1 MAPPARPTSRAA
13 EIKQPRNE
21 TMSNQQ
27 SVKKGPVSIEQI
39 AEMGEMALF
48 PQRGSNVPQ
57 DASEGS
63 RPAAA
68 EKAAARKKKT
78 KVKKELGSSRGIET
92 MFRTAYRAQ
101 LDLTALA
108 ATKANIMISLNGLIL
123 SVLTLSGPF
132 VLVAEPMFTAPI
144 AVFLATC
151 LTSII
156 FAVLAAQPKFAKSR
170 CTLDQFKRDEANI
183 LVFEHFSSLDIA
195 EHTKVM
201 TGLLRNNTRIYK
213 NMSRQ
218 LYLLGIDA
226 HRKFRL
232 LKYSYTA
239 FLVGLTVST
248 LMLLA
253 VGFLYQ
259 TQDLNEIMGSLQS
272 RAFGLQQSQ

>member
-1 MAPPARPTSRAA
+1 
-13 EIKQPRNE
+13 
-21 TMSNQQ
+21 MSNQQ

-39 AEMGEMALF
+39 AKKGEPALF
-48 PQRGSNVPQ
+48 PQRRPGDSRGAPD
-57 DASEGS
+57 DAS
-63 RPAAA
+63 PASV
-68 EKAAARKKKT
+68 EKAAAGRKKKN
-78 KVKKELGSSRGIET
+78 KKELGSSRGIET

-151 LTSII
+151 LISII
-156 FAVLAAQPKFAKSR
+156 FAVLAAQPKFVKSQN
-170 CTLDQFKRDEANI
+170 TIEDFKKDQANI
-183 LVFEHFSSLDIA
+183 LVFEHFSSLNIA

-201 TGLLRNNTRIYK
+201 TGLLRNNKRIYK

-218 LYLLGIDA
+218 LYLLGLDA

-239 FLVGLTVST
+239 FLIGLTVST

-259 TQDLNEIMGSLQS
+259 THDLNEIMSSLQS
-272 RAFGLQQSQ
+272 RAFGFQQSQ